1 MLIEVKVKVTRLI
14 NNKKR
19 KSLETCLIEKEFFAE
34 AEYAITDLLNN
45 QINEGNVKAFDILSL
60 RLSPIKEVATQYEG
74 TSSFIATL
82 KDIFHDNEGN
92 EKTIKYKVLLWAND
106 LSSATSHV
114 RELQREG
121 YDMLIEGL
129 KEVNYTYLNNE
140 EQQ

>member
-1 MLIEVKVKVTRLI
+1 MLIEIKAKVTRLI

-19 KSLETCLIEKEFFAE
+19 KFLETYLIEKEFFAE
-34 AEYAITDLLNN
+34 AEYAVTDLLSS
-45 QINEGNVKAFDILSL
+45 QINEGSIKAFDILSL
-60 RLSPIKEVATQYEG
+60 HLSPIKEVATQYEG
-74 TSSFIATL
+74 SASFMATL
-82 KDIFHDNEGN
+82 KDISHDAEGN

-106 LSSATSHV
+106 LSSATSRI

-121 YDMLIEGL
+121 YGMLIEGL

>member
-1 MLIEVKVKVTRLI
+1 MLIEIKVKVTRLI

-19 KSLETCLIEKEFFAE
+19 KSLETYLIEKEFFAE
-34 AEYAITDLLNN
+34 AEYAITDFLNN
-45 QINEGNVKAFDILSL
+45 QINEGNVKTFDILSL
-60 RLSPIKEVATQYEG
+60 RLTPIKEVATQYGG

-92 EKTIKYKVLLWAND
+92 EKAIKYKVLLWAND
-106 LSSATSHV
+106 LSSATSRV